1 MVKTV
6 PMHPVII
13 SGFRPILSIKPIAIK
28 VPRILSVVRTHVPY
42 WLVLSSKPAFLRRL
56 VEYKVVFWNV
66 RFGGGDFGFGA
77 VEVVSSRF
85 RSFFGDFGDFRSF
98 SISCGRVPV
107 KKVILGQF
115 GHFRT
120 FS

>member
-13 SGFRPILSIKPIAIK
+13 SGFRPILSIKPLAIK

-56 VEYKVVFWNV
+56 VEYKVVFWSV
-66 RFGGGDFGFGA
+66 RFGGGISGSGLRSSF
-77 VEVVSSRF
+77 EV
-85 RSFFGDFGDFRSF
+85 D
-98 SISCGRVPV
+98 
-107 KKVILGQF
+107 F
-115 GHFRT
+115 GHFRRFFGHFGRIPELDPFDIPALT
-120 FS
+120 VESFLGVPQ